1 MITTEERAMGTAL
14 MSLLNQA
21 QDIGLYLDLGA
32 LIVRARE
39 AAYLR
44 ITTEP
49 DEDSVL
55 PNEQGR

>member
-1 MITTEERAMGTAL
+1 MITTEEQATGTAL
-14 MSLLNQA
+14 MGLLNQA
-21 QDIGLYLDLGA
+21 QDMGLYLDLGA
-32 LIVRARE
+32 LIARARV

-55 PNEQGR
+55 PNEEGW

>member
-1 MITTEERAMGTAL
+1 MGTAL

-21 QDIGLYLDLGA
+21 QDMGLYLDLGA
-32 LIVRARE
+32 LIARARE